1 MQFHWVLQGNMQITL
16 QTKPEKPAMGRRVWN
31 LEATATDGTVT
42 RIPEAPLLPP
52 PLSPP
57 VLALAQ
63 PPHTGLGRSRL
74 RSPRALVFRAGPGAP
89 PPKPSKPSP
98 GCWPPNPKTWERG
111 AREDSAE
118 SARQGLGWLEGST
131 RRHLKGKLPNFAATR
146 KEPVP
151 EAASPPPPVHIAG

>member
-1 MQFHWVLQGNMQITL
+1 MQLHWVLQGNMQIAL

-52 PLSPP
+52 P
-57 VLALAQ
+57 
-63 PPHTGLGRSRL
+63 HTGLGWSRL

-98 GCWPPNPKTWERG
+98 GCWPPNPKTRERG
-111 AREDSAE
+111 AREDSEE

-131 RRHLKGKLPNFAATR
+131 RRHLKGKLPNFGATR

-151 EAASPPPPVHIAG
+151 EAAFPALPVHIAG

>member
-57 VLALAQ
+57 RPRSCPAAPHRPGPVPPAQ
-63 PPHTGLGRSRL
+63 PQ
-74 RSPRALVFRAGPGAP
+74 
-89 PPKPSKPSP
+89 SP
-98 GCWPPNPKTWERG
+98 GLP
-111 AREDSAE
+111 
-118 SARQGLGWLEGST
+118 GWAGRT
-131 RRHLKGKLPNFAATR
+131 AT
-146 KEPVP
+146 
-151 EAASPPPPVHIAG
+151 